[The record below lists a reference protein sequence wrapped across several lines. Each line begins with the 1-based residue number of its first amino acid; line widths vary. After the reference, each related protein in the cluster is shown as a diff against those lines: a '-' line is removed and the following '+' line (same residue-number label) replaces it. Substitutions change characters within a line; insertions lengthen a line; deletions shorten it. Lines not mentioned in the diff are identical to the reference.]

1 MDWRIIP
8 SLASLRAFEAT
19 ARNRSFSAAAR
30 ELNVTHAA
38 IAQHVRSLE
47 AHFGEALV
55 FRQGQSMAL
64 TDTGAR
70 LAMALEDGFSTIEAA
85 VREMLDQR
93 ATRPLNISLTPSFA
107 EAWLMPRLGDFW
119 NHHPEIEVAMNPSM
133 NMVDLRRDGFD
144 MAIRFGDGNWP
155 ALRVEPLALS
165 AFVVVGAP
173 KLVQGRALDQIGDL
187 PQYTWFMSHASAEQ
201 IIWGEAIGLD
211 FNTLRTREMANNGL
225 ALAAVEAGY
234 GLSIQS
240 LALVERDIADGRL
253 AVLYEGDPGT
263 LGYYMVTR
271 EGVLPPSLTV
281 FMKWL
286 RKTAKAEAAG

>member
-64 TDTGAR
+64 TDAGAR

-187 PQYTWFMSHASAEQ
+187 TQYTWFMSHASAEQ

-211 FNTLRTREMANNGL
+211 FDTLRTREMANNGL